1 MGKITYD
8 CLEDCE
14 YILGTLST
22 QIITWPQDTPSIAVQ
37 LLSRVWPYGLQNARL
52 LYFLLFSRVCSN
64 SCPSSQW
71 CYLTILS
78 SASPFSFCLQS
89 FPASGSFPV
98 NRLFTSGGQRIGA
111 SASASVLPMS
121 VQGWFP
127 LKLTDLISLLSKG
140 LSESSPAPQ
149 FENIYSLAL
158 CLLYG
163 PALTTIRDYWEDH
176 NLDYMDL
183 SWQSDVFAF

>member
-71 CYLTILS
+71 CYLTIS
-78 SASPFSFCLQS
+78 SLMATFSSCLQS
-89 FPASGSFPV
+89 FPASGSFPMS
-98 NRLFTSGGQRIGA
+98 LFFASGGQSIRA
-111 SASASVLPMS
+111 SISASVPPLNI
-121 VQGWFP
+121 QGWFP
-127 LKLTDLISLLSKG
+127 LGLTGFISLQSKG
-140 LSESSPAPQ
+140 LSSVFSSTIVQKHQ
-149 FENIYSLAL
+149 FWAL
-158 CLLYG
+158 SLLYG
-163 PALTTIRDYWEDH
+163 PALSSVHDCWKNHSFDYTH
-176 NLDYMDL
+176 LC
-183 SWQSDVFAF
+183 WQSDVSAF